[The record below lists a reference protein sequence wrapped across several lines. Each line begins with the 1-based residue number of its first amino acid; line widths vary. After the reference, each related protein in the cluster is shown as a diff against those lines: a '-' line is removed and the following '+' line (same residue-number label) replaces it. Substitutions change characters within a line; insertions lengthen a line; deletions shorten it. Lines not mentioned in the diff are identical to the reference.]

1 MTAVTIVMQEQL
13 QEWGSDDKNS
23 NYKEYNSDENRDSED
38 DSNEDPILMWN
49 LAKEQQTPNPPPQDP
64 EASPCLAL

>member
-23 NYKEYNSDENRDSED
+23 NYKEYNDDGICDSED
-38 DSNEDPILMWN
+38 DSNEDPDPDVEPGKRAAN
-49 LAKEQQTPNPPPQDP
+49 AKSTT
-64 EASPCLAL
+64 AGS